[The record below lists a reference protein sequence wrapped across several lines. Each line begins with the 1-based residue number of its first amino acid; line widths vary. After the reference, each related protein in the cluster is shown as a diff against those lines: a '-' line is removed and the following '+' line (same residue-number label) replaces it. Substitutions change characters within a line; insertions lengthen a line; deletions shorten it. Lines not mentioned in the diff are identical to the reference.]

1 MMLVVSDLLHFIE
14 FFSTNEVR
22 WWSRIIWSVS
32 IGFLV
37 RG

>member
-1 MMLVVSDLLHFIE
+1 MMLVVSNLLHFID

-22 WWSRIIWSVS
+22 WWSRIVQSMS
-32 IGFLV
+32 IGFSV